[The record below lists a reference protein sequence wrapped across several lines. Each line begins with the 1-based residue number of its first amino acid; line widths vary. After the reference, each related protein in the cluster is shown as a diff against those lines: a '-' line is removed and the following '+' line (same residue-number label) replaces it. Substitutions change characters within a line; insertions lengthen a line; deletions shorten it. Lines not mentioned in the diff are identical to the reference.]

1 MEALTLALLELRLRS
16 LTQVLTFV
24 YTNVKHM
31 TEAVS
36 GFDWDDGNIEK
47 CQKHGVSLEEIE
59 ALFLDK
65 SLRISPDI
73 KHSESENK
81 FIATG
86 VSIKGKYIFV
96 GFTFR
101 EKQGKRLIR
110 PISTRYMR
118 DKEAKKY
125 EENIS

>member
-1 MEALTLALLELRLRS
+1 MA
-16 LTQVLTFV
+16 
-24 YTNVKHM
+24 
-31 TEAVS
+31 EAVS

-73 KHSESENK
+73 KHSESEDR

-86 VSIKGKYIFV
+86 VSLKGKYIFV

-118 DKEAKKY
+118 EKEAKRRFVRLSSY
-125 EENIS
+125 

>member
-1 MEALTLALLELRLRS
+1 
-16 LTQVLTFV
+16 
-24 YTNVKHM
+24 M
-31 TEAVS
+31 TEAVL

-73 KHSESENK
+73 KHSESEDR

-86 VSIKGKYIFV
+86 VSIKSKYIFV

-101 EKQGKRLIR
+101 EKEGKRLIR

>member
-1 MEALTLALLELRLRS
+1 MI
-16 LTQVLTFV
+16 
-24 YTNVKHM
+24 
-31 TEAVS
+31 EAVS

-73 KHSESENK
+73 KHSESEDR

-118 DKEAKKY
+118 EKEAKKY

>member
-1 MEALTLALLELRLRS
+1 MLPTRGLLKHPLR
-16 LTQVLTFV
+16 V
-24 YTNVKHM
+24 
-31 TEAVS
+31 
-36 GFDWDDGNIEK
+36 
-47 CQKHGVSLEEIE
+47 
-59 ALFLDK
+59 
-65 SLRISPDI
+65 SPDI
-73 KHSESENK
+73 KHSESEDR

-86 VSIKGKYIFV
+86 VSIKGRYIFV

-118 DKEAKKY
+118 EKEAKKY